1 MDRAPHWRNH
11 RYDGGVTTAP
21 RAFFTQDTGAAT
33 IATALVGR
41 VGSRWRLIGSL
52 CLPIGSDPAALVALL
67 VERVIA
73 ADPSIAVAL
82 GLDRTP
88 PDEIPKVEVTSH
100 PAPRLAVIAGS
111 ERALAP
117 LVAAAARS
125 GWRTSAASAE
135 AVDPL
140 QMSTILL
147 DPGVD
152 GILAGAGEPPAADE
166 RRALGEL
173 GALVAAAAARRPD
186 IPVVLAGGMAIQLG
200 AFGESG
206 RRPAPL
212 LLASAASGGPRGG
225 ALREVLTDL
234 ALPRDDARRTLGGA
248 ANALSDLLDRRIDI
262 VDIGFDGATRA
273 AAWPTDSSVATGM
286 DLAVVPTAGLAPAEP
301 DDEVVDRVADWSP
314 GTTDRHRL
322 RDRLRELRIAPWA
335 DAAGDGVRLR
345 LAAVRSALSLLDQA
359 TPEWIERPAA
369 DLLIATGGVWSGAS
383 PASALLAIIDV
394 LRRHGVVQIGM
405 DHARL
410 LAPLGSIADLRERRA
425 IVADLLDDVLL
436 PLGTVV
442 MPAGQRQDRNPGTL
456 VLHGNHTGDEGDRA
470 RDGKV
475 DLVNLEPGGLA
486 SIWLAPGASSV
497 AEFRFHDA
505 VRLGG
510 RGRHFAIDVT
520 GGLVGLVVDLRGVP
534 LKLPDRADLRHDL
547 LETWGTAV
555 RVGAA

>member
-1 MDRAPHWRNH
+1 M
-11 RYDGGVTTAP
+11 TTAP

-52 CLPIGSDPAALVALL
+52 SLPIGSDPAALGALL
-67 VERVIA
+67 VERATA

-82 GLDRTP
+82 GLDHTP

-100 PAPRLAVIAGS
+100 PAPRLALVAGS
-111 ERALAP
+111 ERALVP

-140 QMSTILL
+140 QMSTMLL

-173 GALVAAAAARRPD
+173 GALVAAAAARRPE
-186 IPVVLAGGMAIQLG
+186 IPIVLAGGMAIQLG
-200 AFGESG
+200 AFGELGESG
-206 RRPAPL
+206 RRPAPVL
-212 LLASAASGGPRGG
+212 VASAASDGPRGG
-225 ALREVLTDL
+225 GLREVLTDL
-234 ALPRDDARRTLGGA
+234 ALPRDDARRALGGA
-248 ANALSDLLDRRIDI
+248 ANALADLLDRRVDI

-273 AAWPTDSSVATGM
+273 AAWPTNSSVTSGM
-286 DLAVVPTAGLAPAEP
+286 DLAVVPSAGLAPADP
-301 DDEVVDRVADWSP
+301 DDEVVDRIADWSP

-322 RDRLRELRIAPWA
+322 RDRMRELRIAPWA
-335 DAAGDGVRLR
+335 DAAGDGVALR
-345 LAAVRSALSLLDQA
+345 LAAARSALGVLDRA
-359 TPEWIERPAA
+359 TPEWGQRPAA
-369 DLLIATGGVWSGAS
+369 DLLIATGGIWSGAP
-383 PASALLAIIDV
+383 PASALVAVIDV
-394 LRRHGVVQIGM
+394 LRRHGVVQVGM

-410 LAPLGSIADLRERRA
+410 LAPLGSIPDLRERRA
-425 IVADLLDDVLL
+425 IMADLIDDLLL

-442 MPAGQRQDRNPGTL
+442 MPAGLRPGRNPGTL
-456 VLHGNHTGDEGDRA
+456 VLHGAHAGAEWNGA
-470 RDGKV
+470 SDGQV
-475 DLVNLEPGGLA
+475 SPIHLQPGGLA
-486 SIWLAPGASSV
+486 SIWLGPGASAV

-555 RVGAA
+555 RAGADW

>member
-1 MDRAPHWRNH
+1 M
-11 RYDGGVTTAP
+11 TTAP
-21 RAFFTQDTGAAT
+21 RAFFTQDIGAAT

-41 VGSRWRLIGSL
+41 VGSRWRLIGTL
-52 CLPIGSDPAALVALL
+52 CLPKGSDPAALAALL
-67 VERVIA
+67 VQRVTA
-73 ADPSIAVAL
+73 VDPTIAVAL

-88 PDEIPKVEVTSH
+88 PDEIPRVEVKSH

-125 GWRTSAASAE
+125 GWRISAASAE

-140 QMSTILL
+140 RMSTILL

-166 RRALGEL
+166 QRALGEL
-173 GALVAAAAARRPD
+173 GALVAAAAARRPEV
-186 IPVVLAGGMAIQLG
+186 PVVLAGGMAIQLG

-206 RRPAPL
+206 RRPAPVL
-212 LLASAASGGPRGG
+212 VAAAAGGPRRGD
-225 ALREVLTDL
+225 LLDVLTDL
-234 ALPRDDARRTLGGA
+234 ALPADDARRALGGA
-248 ANALSDLLDRRIDI
+248 ANALADVLDRRIDI
-262 VDIGFDGATRA
+262 VAVGFDGGTRA
-273 AAWPTDSSVATGM
+273 AAWPNDSSVVGM
-286 DLAVVPTAGLAPAEP
+286 DLAVVPTAGLAPADP

-322 RDRLRELRIAPWA
+322 RDRMRELRIAPWA
-335 DAAGDGVRLR
+335 DAAGDGVGLR
-345 LAAVRSALSLLDQA
+345 LAAVRSALGVLDRA
-359 TPEWIERPAA
+359 TPEWTQRPVA
-369 DLLIATGGVWSGAS
+369 DLLIATGGIWSGAP
-383 PASALLAIIDV
+383 PASSLVALIDV
-394 LRRHGVVQIGM
+394 LRRHGAVQVGM

-410 LAPLGSIADLRERRA
+410 LAPLGSIPDPRERRA
-425 IVADLLDDVLL
+425 ILADLLDDLLL

-442 MPAGQRQDRNPGTL
+442 TPAGLRPGRNPGTL
-456 VLHGNHTGDEGDRA
+456 VLHGDRTGVEGEGA
-470 RDGKV
+470 GGGAV
-475 DLVNLEPGGLA
+475 GPVHLPPGGLA
-486 SIWLAPGASSV
+486 SIWLGPGASAV
-497 AEFRFHDA
+497 AEFRFHDP

-510 RGRHFAIDVT
+510 RGRHFAVDVT

-555 RVGAA
+555 RAGAE

>member
-1 MDRAPHWRNH
+1 M
-11 RYDGGVTTAP
+11 T
-21 RAFFTQDTGAAT
+21 
-33 IATALVGR
+33 
-41 VGSRWRLIGSL
+41 
-52 CLPIGSDPAALVALL
+52 
-67 VERVIA
+67 A
-73 ADPSIAVAL
+73 ADPFIAVAL

-88 PDEIPKVEVTSH
+88 PDEIPRVEVTSH
-100 PAPRLAVIAGS
+100 PAQRLAVVAGS

-117 LVAAAARS
+117 LVTAAARS
-125 GWRTSAASAE
+125 GWRISAASAE

-152 GILAGAGEPPAADE
+152 GILAGAGEPPVADE

-173 GALVAAAAARRPD
+173 GALVAAAAARRPEL
-186 IPVVLAGGMAIQLG
+186 PVVLAGGMAIQLG

-206 RRPAPL
+206 RRPAPVL
-212 LLASAASGGPRGG
+212 VAAAASSGPRGG

-234 ALPRDDARRTLGGA
+234 ALPRDDARRALGGA
-248 ANALSDLLDRRIDI
+248 AKALADLLDRRVDI
-262 VDIGFDGATRA
+262 VDVGFDGATRA
-273 AAWPTDSSVATGM
+273 AAWPTDSSVTAGM
-286 DLAVVPTAGLAPAEP
+286 DLAVVPAAGLAPADP
-301 DDEVVDRVADWSP
+301 DDEVVDRVAEWHP

-335 DAAGDGVRLR
+335 DAAGSGVGLR
-345 LAAVRSALSLLDQA
+345 LAAVRSALGVLDRA
-359 TPEWIERPAA
+359 TPEWVQRPGA
-369 DLLIATGGVWSGAS
+369 DLLIATGGIWSGAP
-383 PASALLAIIDV
+383 PASALVAVIDV
-394 LRRHGVVQIGM
+394 LRRHGVVQVGM

-410 LAPLGSIADLRERRA
+410 LGPLGSIPDLRERRA
-425 IVADLLDDVLL
+425 IMADLLDDLLL

-442 MPAGQRQDRNPGTL
+442 MPAGLRHGRNPGTL
-456 VLHGNHTGDEGDRA
+456 VLHGDPAGAEDDGLHDGDVGP
-470 RDGKV
+470 V
-475 DLVNLEPGGLA
+475 HLQPGGLA
-486 SIWLAPGASSV
+486 SIWLGPGASAV

-555 RVGAA
+555 RAGAE